1 MCVEWRGAWPLRAA
15 RELCVALAFR
25 LLTAALTW
33 PYALRLRD
41 AVVDEGDP
49 YLVTWIMWWDY
60 HQTFR
65 DPLRLFHANAFYPL
79 QYTLAFSEHCYGLAL
94 PFFPL
99 YALGLRPLT
108 VHAVALFL
116 GFALSGYGA
125 FRLARTLAGSE
136 GVAWVAGIAFA
147 FVPFRFFLMSQ
158 LVYLFAPWPPLLF
171 EALVLFARARTRG
184 RAAWLGAAFFMTGL
198 TCVSFFAL
206 ALVPLGVGSALLL
219 TRYRIWRDGAFWRR
233 GAVALGLAALALVPF
248 TLPYYFVSKL
258 YGFRRSV
265 EDVKAGSARLTDWL
279 AVPARNKLWGALGGA
294 LRDRARFYLFPGL
307 LTPLLA
313 LAALLPPRATK
324 GETDD
329 VRRASSPRRRLTAK
343 LDA

>member
-171 EALVLFARARTRG
+171 EALVLFARADEGAGRVARG
-184 RAAWLGAAFFMTGL
+184 GVLHDGADVRLLLRARAGAFGRRQRAAPDPLPH
-198 TCVSFFAL
+198 L
-206 ALVPLGVGSALLL
+206 ARRRVLAQGRRRA
-219 TRYRIWRDGAFWRR
+219 RAR
-233 GAVALGLAALALVPF
+233 GA
-248 TLPYYFVSKL
+248 
-258 YGFRRSV
+258 
-265 EDVKAGSARLTDWL
+265 
-279 AVPARNKLWGALGGA
+279 
-294 LRDRARFYLFPGL
+294 RAR
-307 LTPLLA
+307 A
-313 LAALLPPRATK
+313 LHAALLHGLEALRLQAQ
-324 GETDD
+324 
-329 VRRASSPRRRLTAK
+329 RRGREGGLGASG
-343 LDA
+343 